1 MYVSPPGALAL
12 NLDNEPGTRHASN
25 RGGCILLFRRAYPVT
40 ERQHQNAQSTSIS
53 DTDRRV
59 HISRKTVAPSAWD
72 IRGAAEPPAMD
83 LSPLPEK
90 CRKYRASGLLVK
102 QFSNGNGQQRNGD
115 EHDQP
120 NYDVA
125 FDLHR
130 APPLRSTAGSKR
142 G

>member
-1 MYVSPPGALAL
+1 MA
-12 NLDNEPGTRHASN
+12 
-25 RGGCILLFRRAYPVT
+25 GCILLPHKANLVAGRRL
-40 ERQHQNAQSTSIS
+40 QSAQSTSIS

-115 EHDQP
+115 EHAQP
-120 NYDVA
+120 NQDVP
-125 FDLHR
+125 L
-130 APPLRSTAGSKR
+130 APHSPVPAEVYCK
-142 G
+142 